1 MATDH
6 IRYDV
11 LTQEAMR
18 GVIRSALQDAA
29 ARGLLGEHHF
39 YITFNTRAPDV
50 KLHQRIRAQYPEE
63 MTIVLQHQFWD
74 LIVTDAGFEVG
85 LSFNGIRERLGI
97 PFSAIKSFA
106 DPSVK
111 FAMQFTELS
120 EASAEDG
127 AEPGAADAAPSLP
140 EPEAPPAAL
149 PDIAVAP
156 PDEKP
161 SAEIVRIDRFRK
173 K

>member
-1 MATDH
+1 MTTDH
-6 IRYDV
+6 IRYDI

-18 GVIRSALQDAA
+18 SVIRAALQDAA
-29 ARGLLGEHHF
+29 TRGLLGEHHF
-39 YITFNTRAPDV
+39 FITFDTRLPGV
-50 KLHQRIRAQYPEE
+50 KIPTRIRAQYPED

-74 LIVTDAGFEVG
+74 LQVTDEAFEVG
-85 LSFNGIRERLGI
+85 LSFNGTLERLFV

-111 FAMQFTELS
+111 FGMQFTDPNETPA
-120 EASAEDG
+120 EGAVSA
-127 AEPGAADAAPSLP
+127 AET
-140 EPEAPPAAL
+140 PEAIAGAPP
-149 PDIAVAP
+149 PDGSQTDTVAP
-156 PDEKP
+156 PPDDKP

>member
-1 MATDH
+1 MTIDH
-6 IRYDV
+6 IRYDI

-18 GVIRSALQDAA
+18 SVIRAALQDAA

-39 YITFNTRAPDV
+39 FITFDTKADGV
-50 KLHQRIRAQYPEE
+50 KLPARVRAQYPDD

-74 LIVTDAGFEVG
+74 LQVTDESFEVG
-85 LSFNGIRERLGI
+85 LSFNGVRERLHV

-106 DPSVK
+106 DPAVK
-111 FAMQFTELS
+111 FAMQFTDLDQHETEDAQPS
-120 EASAEDG
+120 ASTDTPAVED
-127 AEPGAADAAPSLP
+127 ST
-140 EPEAPPAAL
+140 PPAAG
-149 PDIAVAP
+149 A
-156 PDEKP
+156 PDEAAASDDKP